1 MRISDW
7 SSDVC
12 SSDLLDVG
20 NAAPIAQIVL
30 MKGETVLARGVGQRR
45 GSRRH
50 APAEAGAGGALL
62 VEMRPYPG
70 APVAEPPRA
79 VRNGDFAQLLPFEL
93 RQFQVLE
100 HDVDEFFDGDVGLV
114 IIDSRRSE
122 EHTSELQSLMRISYA
137 VFC

>member
-1 MRISDW
+1 
-7 SSDVC
+7 
-12 SSDLLDVG
+12 
-20 NAAPIAQIVL
+20 

-100 HDVDEFFDGDVGLV
+100 HDVVEFFD
-114 IIDSRRSE
+114 SSE
-122 EHTSELQSLMRISYA
+122 ERRGGTECVSTCRSWLS
-137 VFC
+137 